1 MSDKALQAVQKIT
14 SLQGTYNIV
23 LTTLLTFILT
33 TIFSLILSLQ
43 LLIHDLYFVLFYFI
57 LFYFILFYFILFYD
71 CIECEVI
78 YATE

>member
-33 TIFSLILSLQ
+33 TVFSLILPLQ
-43 LLIHDLYFVLFYFI
+43 LLIHDLYFILLYFT
-57 LFYFILFYFILFYD
+57 LFYD